1 MKKGVIRMIPW
12 WYLPI
17 ALVVGVTIGII
28 LVALVSANEE

>member
-1 MKKGVIRMIPW
+1 MIPW

-28 LVALVSANEE
+28 LIALVTANNE